1 MTPLICGINQGHLEM
16 VKTLVQDPYR
26 ADVNLAMVGDE
37 SPLQV
42 AAYEGHLDICQFLI
56 DNQADVN
63 QVTVKGNFDGNGPKF
78 DF

>member
-1 MTPLICGINQGHLEM
+1 MTPLIGGINQGDLEM

-26 ADVNLAMVGDE
+26 ADVNLAMGGDE

-63 QVTVKGNFDGNGPKF
+63 QVTVIGYFDGNVSKF
-78 DF
+78 DI